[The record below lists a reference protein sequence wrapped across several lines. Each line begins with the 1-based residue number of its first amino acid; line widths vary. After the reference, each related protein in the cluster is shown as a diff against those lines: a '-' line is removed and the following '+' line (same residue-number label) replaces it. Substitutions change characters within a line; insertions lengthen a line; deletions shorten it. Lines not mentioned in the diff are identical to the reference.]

1 MSTQPDAT
9 ATSTTHQAVRQFI
22 AEVFFVDT
30 FRDDASFLEEG
41 IIDSTG
47 MLELVMF
54 IESTYGIKIAD
65 NELVPENLDSLN
77 NIAAFLERKNR
88 G

>member
-1 MSTQPDAT
+1 MPEVAPIHD
-9 ATSTTHQAVRQFI
+9 AVRRFL
-22 AEVFFVDT
+22 AEVFFVDEL
-30 FRDDASFLEEG
+30 DADASFLEQG

-65 NELVPENLDSLN
+65 DELVPENLDSLN
-77 NIAAFLERKNR
+77 RVAAFIERKNHR
-88 G
+88 

>member
-1 MSTQPDAT
+1 MPEAAPIHDT
-9 ATSTTHQAVRQFI
+9 VRRFL
-22 AEVFFVDT
+22 AEVFFVDGL
-30 FRDDASFLEEG
+30 DADASFLEQG

-65 NELVPENLDSLN
+65 DELVPENLDSLN
-77 NIAAFLERKNR
+77 RVAAFIERNNHR
-88 G
+88 